1 MIENAF
7 NKISEL
13 VSWLNTRTEEYNTGN
28 PTVSDEEWDNKYF
41 ELEKLEKETGI
52 IFEYSPTQKIIAD
65 EPKEETRIV
74 VDKLEKVEHNHQML
88 SLEKTKDLID
98 VISFLEDKDYIA
110 MAKMDGLTCSL
121 RYINGELVSAETRG
135 DGIVGEDITHNAF
148 VISNIPKNID
158 YKEEFIVDGEVIST
172 YENFNGF
179 VGWFKNPR
187 NFASGSIRLLDSKEC
202 EKRGLKFIAW
212 DIIKG
217 PEYKLFSDSLKNAEK
232 LGFEIVPAD
241 SGSDIQVV
249 IDSIKEQSRVKSYPI
264 DGIVFKYDNIEYGK
278 SKGQTSHHFKN
289 ALAFKFYDEIYTTN
303 LRKIDWTMGRTGTL
317 CPVAIFDPVEMD
329 GSTVSRASLHNY
341 SVMKD
346 LLGTPFLGQE
356 IQIFKAN
363 MIIPQVLKAVK
374 SDDIRKDLI
383 IKMPEVCPICG
394 EKLIVRDYN
403 NSIKDAGIKEL
414 YCPNPN
420 CAGKMINRIDHFVG
434 KKGLDI
440 KGLSKATIERLID
453 YGWLKD
459 LHDIFELHLYQK
471 DWGKKPGFGAKS
483 VENVLK
489 AIETAKT
496 TTLEKFISSLGIPLI
511 GNTVAKD
518 ICNKIDTYE
527 DFRTKCRTHFNFMEW
542 DGFAESKTQSLWN
555 YDFTEA
561 DKIYEYLTLVKE
573 EKPEVELTL
582 DGKTV
587 VITGRLNEFKNRN
600 ELQKEIELRGGKVV
614 NTVSKRTDFLIN
626 NDIESN
632 SAKNKAAKAAG
643 VPIITE
649 ADFKAKYLD

>member
-13 VSWLNTRTEEYNTGN
+13 VSWLNARTEEYNVGH
-28 PTVSDEEWDNKYF
+28 PTVTDKEWDDKYF

-52 IFEYSPTQKIIAD
+52 IFKYSPTQRINAN
-65 EPKEETRIV
+65 EPKKEVKTV
-74 VDKLEKVEHNHQML
+74 VDKLEKVEHNHSML

-98 VISFLEDKDYIA
+98 IISFLEDKDYVA

-135 DGIVGEDITHNAF
+135 DRFVGEDITHNAY
-148 VISNIPKNID
+148 VISNIPKKID
-158 YKEEFIVDGEVIST
+158 YKEEFIIDGEVIST
-172 YENFNGF
+172 YENFNNF

-187 NFASGSIRLLDSKEC
+187 NFAAGSIRLLDAKEC
-202 EKRGLKFIAW
+202 ERRNLKFIAW
-212 DIIKG
+212 DVIKG

-241 SGSDIQVV
+241 SGSDIQAV
-249 IDSIKEQSRVKSYPI
+249 IDSIKEQARVKSYPI
-264 DGIVFKYDNIEYGK
+264 DGVVFKYDDIEYGK
-278 SKGQTSHHFKN
+278 SRGQTSHHFKN

-303 LRKIDWTMGRTGTL
+303 LRDIDWTMGRTGTL

-374 SDDIRKDLI
+374 MDDIRKNLI
-383 IKMPEVCPICG
+383 IKIPEVCPICG

-403 NSIKDAGIKEL
+403 NSIKDTGIKEL

-440 KGLSKATIERLID
+440 KGLSKATIEKLMD

-489 AIETAKT
+489 AIETART

-511 GNTVAKD
+511 GSTVAKD
-518 ICNKIDTYE
+518 ICDKIDTYE
-527 DFRTKCRTHFNFMEW
+527 DFRTKCRTHFNFMKW

-582 DGKTV
+582 EGKTV
-587 VITGRLNEFKNRN
+587 VITGRLTEFKNRN
-600 ELQKEIELRGGKVV
+600 ELQKEIELHGGKVV

-649 ADFKAKYLD
+649 VDFKANYLD

>member
-13 VSWLNTRTEEYNTGN
+13 ISWLNARTEEYNIGR

-52 IFEYSPTQKIIAD
+52 IFKYSPTQKINAN
-65 EPKEETRIV
+65 EPKKEIKTV

-88 SLEKTKDLID
+88 SLEKTKDLIE
-98 VISFLEDKDYIA
+98 VMSFLENKDYVA

-121 RYINGELVSAETRG
+121 RYVNGELVSAETRG
-135 DGIVGEDITHNAF
+135 DGIVGEDITHNAY
-148 VISNIPKNID
+148 VISNIPKKID
-158 YKEEFIVDGEVIST
+158 YKEEFIIDGEVIST
-172 YENFNGF
+172 YKNFSNF

-187 NFASGSIRLLDSKEC
+187 NFAAGSIRLLDAREC

-212 DIIKG
+212 DVIKG
-217 PEYKLFSDSLKNAEK
+217 PEYELFSDSLKNAEK

-241 SGSDIQVV
+241 SGSDIQAVV
-249 IDSIKEQSRVKSYPI
+249 DSIKEQARVKSYPI
-264 DGIVFKYDNIEYGK
+264 DGVVFKYDNIEYGK
-278 SKGQTSHHFKN
+278 SKGQTTHHFKN

-374 SDDIRKDLI
+374 MDDIRKDLI

-403 NSIKDAGIKEL
+403 NSIKDTGIKEL

-420 CAGKMINRIDHFVG
+420 
-434 KKGLDI
+434 
-440 KGLSKATIERLID
+440 S
-453 YGWLKD
+453 
-459 LHDIFELHLYQK
+459 
-471 DWGKKPGFGAKS
+471 
-483 VENVLK
+483 
-489 AIETAKT
+489 
-496 TTLEKFISSLGIPLI
+496 
-511 GNTVAKD
+511 
-518 ICNKIDTYE
+518 
-527 DFRTKCRTHFNFMEW
+527 
-542 DGFAESKTQSLWN
+542 
-555 YDFTEA
+555 
-561 DKIYEYLTLVKE
+561 
-573 EKPEVELTL
+573 
-582 DGKTV
+582 
-587 VITGRLNEFKNRN
+587 
-600 ELQKEIELRGGKVV
+600 
-614 NTVSKRTDFLIN
+614 
-626 NDIESN
+626 
-632 SAKNKAAKAAG
+632 
-643 VPIITE
+643 
-649 ADFKAKYLD
+649 

>member
-13 VSWLNTRTEEYNTGN
+13 ISWLNARTEEYNAGH

-41 ELEKLEKETGI
+41 ELEKLEKESGI
-52 IFEYSPTQKIIAD
+52 VFKYSPTQKINAN
-65 EPKEETRIV
+65 EPEEIKVKTV

-98 VISFLEDKDYIA
+98 VMSFLEDKDYVA

-121 RYINGELVSAETRG
+121 RYLNGELVSAETRG

-148 VISNIPKNID
+148 VISNIPKKID
-158 YKEEFIVDGEVIST
+158 YKEEFIIDGEVIST
-172 YENFNGF
+172 YVNFSNF

-187 NFASGSIRLLDSKEC
+187 NFASGSIRLLDAKEC
-202 EKRGLKFIAW
+202 ERRGLKFIAW
-212 DIIKG
+212 DVIKG

-241 SGSDIQVV
+241 SGSDIQAVV
-249 IDSIKEQSRVKSYPI
+249 DSIKEQSRVRSYPI
-264 DGIVFKYDNIEYGK
+264 DGVVFKYDNIEYGK
-278 SKGQTSHHFKN
+278 SRGQTSHHFKN
-289 ALAFKFYDEIYTTN
+289 ALAFKFYDEIYTTQ
-303 LRKIDWTMGRTGTL
+303 LKDIDWTMGRTGTL

-346 LLGTPFLGQE
+346 LLGTPYIDQE
-356 IQIFKAN
+356 VKVFKAN
-363 MIIPQVLKAVK
+363 MIIPQILTAEKQK
-374 SDDIRKDLI
+374 EDDATV

-394 EKLIVRDYN
+394 EKLT
-403 NSIKDAGIKEL
+403 IKKNGPVEEV
-414 YCPNPN
+414 YCPNSN

-440 KGLSKATIERLID
+440 KGLSKATIEKLME

-471 DWGKKPGFGAKS
+471 EWGKKPGFGAKS

-511 GNTVAKD
+511 GSTVAKD
-518 ICNKIDTYE
+518 ICEKIDTYE
-527 DFRTKCRTHFNFMEW
+527 EFRNKCRTHFNFMTW
-542 DGFAESKTQSLWN
+542 DGFAESKTQALWN
-555 YDFTEA
+555 YNFTEA
-561 DKIYEYLTLVKE
+561 DKIYDYLTIIKE

-582 DGKTV
+582 DGKTI
-587 VITGRLNEFKNRN
+587 VITGRLTEFKNRN
-600 ELQKEIELRGGKVV
+600 ELQKAIELHGGKVV

-632 SAKNKAAKAAG
+632 SAKNKTAKENG

-649 ADFKAKYLD
+649 AEFKENYLD